1 MLDTLEVEESL
12 AFPLARRV
20 VKIDR
25 VRPAFAGSI
34 AGALGGVAMA
44 FATDA
49 LMARGVE
56 GHPFLELIASPFRG
70 LDQPV
75 AIGVGIAVLA
85 VAGAFVGGTF
95 ANVTRRLKKLIPL
108 VIWTALISAALW
120 ILLDAFFVAKLPW
133 LAAKLPFVAVL
144 GGVEAFALVLSLH
157 LPFRL
162 RKASVEVE
170 ERDEELEDA

>member
-25 VRPAFAGSI
+25 IRPGIAGSI
-34 AGALGGVAMA
+34 GGALGGVAMA

-49 LMARGVE
+49 LMARSGM
-56 GHPFLELIASPFRG
+56 GRHPFLDLIAAPFRG
-70 LDQPV
+70 IDPMV
-75 AIGVGIAVLA
+75 AIGLGVAVLA
-85 VAGAFVGGTF
+85 LAGAIIGGTF
-95 ANVTRRLKKLIPL
+95 ANVTRRLKKLVPL

-120 ILLDAFFVAKLPW
+120 ILLDAFFVAKMPW
-133 LAAKLPFVAVL
+133 LAARLPFLPVFA
-144 GGVEAFALVLSLH
+144 GVEAFALVLSLH

-162 RKASVEVE
+162 RRAAVEVE
-170 ERDEELEDA
+170 EPVEDEV

>member
-1 MLDTLEVEESL
+1 VMLETLEVEESL
-12 AFPLARRV
+12 ALPLARRV

-25 VRPAFAGSI
+25 VRPGLAGAI
-34 AGALGGVAMA
+34 AGALGGVAMV

-49 LMARGVE
+49 LMARGGA
-56 GHPFLELIASPFRG
+56 GHPFLDLMSGPFRG
-70 LDQPV
+70 LEPPL
-75 AIGVGIAVLA
+75 AVGIAVGTFA
-85 VAGAFVGGTF
+85 VAGAFIGGTF

-120 ILLDAFFVAKLPW
+120 ILVDAAFVAKVPW
-133 LAAKLPFVAVL
+133 LATKLPFLPVL

-162 RKASVEVE
+162 RKAAVEME
-170 ERDEELEDA
+170 DEEPEDA